1 MIKSESQKSL
11 NKVCDL
17 SYLAKMV
24 NGKKHLIKGIID
36 VFLKQIPEELQYIK
50 EAIIKTDYNTIM
62 NYSHTMRSSVSIMGI
77 SILSPVLEEMEELG
91 KSATG
96 IERITEL
103 NKTLNLICQQAIEE
117 TECEK
122 HNYI

>member
-11 NKVCDL
+11 NNVCDF

-24 NGKKHLIKGIID
+24 NRKKHLILGIMD
-36 VFLKQIPEELQYIK
+36 VFLKQIPEELQYIN
-50 EAIIKTDYNTIM
+50 EAIIKTDYSTIS

-77 SILSPVLEEMEELG
+77 SVLSSVLQEMEELG

-96 IERITEL
+96 IERIKEL
-103 NKTLNLICQQAIEE
+103 NKKLTLICNQSIEE
-117 TECEK
+117 TEREK
-122 HNYI
+122 LKYI